1 MAENRLTQEPIEV
14 LTGIPSA
21 RLSQESLE
29 VLTGNPKAIV
39 TQVAIEVI
47 TSVVPV
53 VTQMPIEVIVA
64 NDAVLDI
71 ISESSDTDTLYYRRY
86 LQDVRRTQE

>member
-47 TSVVPV
+47 
-53 VTQMPIEVIVA
+53 VA